1 MSARERMRERRRR
14 RSGDRGRAIY
24 LLPNLITSASLL
36 LGFWSIVMSIDHRF
50 ERAALFIVLAG
61 ICDIFDGYV
70 ARATRSTSSFGVE
83 YDSITDMVS
92 FGIAPALL
100 VYNWVL
106 APLGQRAWL
115 IAALFALCAALRL
128 ARFNVHVNESDRY
141 HGIPSTSAGA
151 FVAATVWF
159 MGWLGL
165 TPPFSPALGLGLTIG
180 FAALAVLMVS
190 AVPYPSWKMVHITR
204 RHPFTTLVAV
214 VLGLVA
220 VLLHHEPM
228 LFAIG
233 LLFIASGPALWWIGR
248 RRAPQAIAAEPTE
261 PTESTEPPTRE
272 PTRDPTGHVG

>member
-1 MSARERMRERRRR
+1 MSARERIRERRRR
-14 RSGDRGRAIY
+14 RARSGDRGRAIY

-36 LGFWSIVMSIDHRF
+36 LGFWSIVMSIDQRF

-70 ARATRSTSSFGVE
+70 ARATRSTSPFGVE

-106 APLGQRAWL
+106 APLGHRAWL
-115 IAALFALCAALRL
+115 IGALFALCAALRL

-141 HGIPSTSAGA
+141 HGIPSTAAGA

-159 MGWLGL
+159 TGWLGL
-165 TPPFSPALGLGLTIG
+165 TPPFSPVLSLVLTIG

-190 AVPYPSWKMVHITR
+190 AVPYPSWKMVQITR

-220 VLLHHEPM
+220 ILLHHEPM

-248 RRAPQAIAAEPTE
+248 RRAPQVIAAEPTE
-261 PTESTEPPTRE
+261 STELPTKGPPRE
-272 PTRDPTGHVG
+272 PTGHVG